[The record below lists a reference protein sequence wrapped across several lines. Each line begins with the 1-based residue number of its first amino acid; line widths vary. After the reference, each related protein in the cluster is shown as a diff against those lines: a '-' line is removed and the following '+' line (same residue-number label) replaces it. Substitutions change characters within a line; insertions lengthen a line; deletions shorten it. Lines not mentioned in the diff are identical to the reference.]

1 MKKITG
7 VIVLLLSI
15 NSLVFCSTNSTK
27 EEKNVKKMKIKM
39 IFEKEEIIVRMFDN
53 KTTKDFLSKLP
64 MTLEFE
70 DYAKTEKI
78 SYLNSKLTV
87 DKETSSK
94 ETSDFT
100 YYAPWGNLAVF
111 YKGYGNDGGLVKM
124 GIIESGK
131 DKLIK
136 IKDGSE
142 VKIEVLE

>member
-1 MKKITG
+1 MT
-7 VIVLLLSI
+7 
-15 NSLVFCSTNSTK
+15 
-27 EEKNVKKMKIKM
+27 
-39 IFEKEEIIVRMFDN
+39 FEKEEIIVKMFDN

-64 MTLEFE
+64 MILEFE

-78 SYLNSKLTV
+78 SYLNSKLVV

-136 IKDGSE
+136 IKDGSK

>member
-1 MKKITG
+1 MKILLKIT
-7 VIVLLLSI
+7 ILLVVMNI
-15 NSLVFCSTNSTK
+15 LVFCATNTNNR
-27 EEKNVKKMKIKM
+27 EKKMNQARIKM
-39 IFEKEEIIVRMFDN
+39 TFGKEEIIVRMFDN

-78 SYLNSKLTV
+78 SYLNSNLIV

-100 YYAPWGNLAVF
+100 YYAPWGNLAIF

-131 DKLIK
+131 DKLKK
-136 IKDGSE
+136 IEDGSK
-142 VKIEVLE
+142 VKIEVL

>member
-1 MKKITG
+1 MKILLKIAILLVLMNT
-7 VIVLLLSI
+7 IVYCAAKI
-15 NSLVFCSTNSTK
+15 NNK
-27 EEKNVKKMKIKM
+27 EKKMNQTRIKM
-39 IFEKEEIIVRMFDN
+39 TFEKEEIIVKMFDN

-64 MTLEFE
+64 MILEFE

-78 SYLNSKLTV
+78 SYLNSKLVV

-136 IKDGSE
+136 IKDGSK